1 MRETASE
8 RLVRQAARDV
18 ALEAMRRI
26 RARLREAEANPQA
39 VRLYEAEW
47 VTEGRS
53 WPAEPMPARNWNPY
67 LREDL
72 RRAEAEFESCLNR

>member
-26 RARLREAEANPQA
+26 SARLREAEANPQA
-39 VRLYEAEW
+39 VRFY
-47 VTEGRS
+47 
-53 WPAEPMPARNWNPY
+53 EPMGDGGEKLA
-67 LREDL
+67 DGTD
-72 RRAEAEFESCLNR
+72 AGAKFESVFAGRFETGRGRV